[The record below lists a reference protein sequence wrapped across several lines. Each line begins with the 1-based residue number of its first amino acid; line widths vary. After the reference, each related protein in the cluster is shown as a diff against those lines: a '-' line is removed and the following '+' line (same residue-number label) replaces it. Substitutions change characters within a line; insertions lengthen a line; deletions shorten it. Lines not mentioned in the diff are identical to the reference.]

1 MRLRFVVGLTTILA
15 ALGCGGSQGT
25 APHDMSAAQ
34 HEATAGQEERAA
46 QGHAE
51 QYNPDAK
58 ATTGHCSRAVC
69 WTSEINPTEQHKT
82 DAAEHHELAEKHRAA
97 AQALRDSEAASC
109 TGLDD
114 ADRETSPFY
123 HREDI
128 ASVSK
133 VERPVMKGRVQVSQ
147 LAGGKAVFRAV
158 QGMTAEWLQR
168 LVNCHTA
175 RAAALGHQ
183 MPEMSYCPLVL
194 KGVTATVSSTG
205 DGFAIDVTSEDAATA
220 EEILKRMQAAAAR

>member
-1 MRLRFVVGLTTILA
+1 
-15 ALGCGGSQGT
+15 
-25 APHDMSAAQ
+25 MSAAQ
-34 HEATAGQEERAA
+34 HETTAGQEEQAA
-46 QGHAE
+46 QGHSE
-51 QYNPDAK
+51 QYNPEAK
-58 ATTGHCSRAVC
+58 VTTQRCSRAVC
-69 WTSEINPTEQHKT
+69 WSSDINPTEQHKA

-97 AQALRDSEAASC
+97 AQALRDAENASC
-109 TGLDD
+109 AGLDEP
-114 ADRETSPFY
+114 DREASPFY

-133 VERPVMKGRVQVSQ
+133 VEKSVMKGRVQVAQ

-175 RAAALGHQ
+175 RAAAIGYS
-183 MPEMSYCPLVL
+183 MPEMNYCPLVL
-194 KGVTATVSSTG
+194 KGISATVSSTG
-205 DGFAIDVTSEDAATA
+205 DGFAIEVTSEDAATA